1 MVQWLRLGTATA
13 GAVGLMPNWGNKI
26 PHATWPKKKEKKGE
40 MREEER
46 GRKILVNLL
55 CPGGILRK
63 MERGSAGQGRT
74 LYV

>member
-1 MVQWLRLGTATA
+1 
-13 GAVGLMPNWGNKI
+13 
-26 PHATWPKKKEKKGE
+26 

-46 GRKILVNLL
+46 GGKLLVNLL
-55 CPGGILRK
+55 CPGRILRK

>member
-1 MVQWLRLGTATA
+1 
-13 GAVGLMPNWGNKI
+13 
-26 PHATWPKKKEKKGE
+26 